1 MSLTSDFLKYSGA
14 KALAKEGK
22 NFGKEAVR
30 QLCTGWGKAFTDNFK
45 APKKKYKC
53 KK

>member
-1 MSLTSDFLKYSGA
+1 MSLTSDFLKYSGVKATGKIA
-14 KALAKEGK
+14 KD
-22 NFGKEAVR
+22 FGKEAVR

-45 APKKKYKC
+45 TPKKKH